1 MRTFLL
7 TSVVV
12 LGAGGLAGCARSPD
26 YAPSAAAVL
35 QQEVAAVTNAA
46 AAAAGKYQ
54 AALSKLDNLQAL
66 AASDEAKGHL
76 PPQRQAEIDAAIN
89 RVRQDLQRAIA
100 ASQQAALNQKLNSLA
115 EQQKALL
122 AQQQQQ
128 SAAQAA
134 ATQRAPHRS
143 PGTGRPEGDGHGR
156 DSVRNDG

>member
-1 MRTFLL
+1 MKTFLL

-12 LGAGGLAGCARSPD
+12 LGAGVLAGCARSPD

-35 QQEVAAVTNAA
+35 QQEVAVVTN

-100 ASQQAALNQKLNSLA
+100 AAQQAALNQKLNSLA